1 MWQSIPSDQP
11 PSNTRQVMVYAR
23 NRRHK
28 FLAHYD
34 RPRAGWVYDH
44 ESEITQDQIS
54 HWWEVPDDGEV

>member
-11 PSNTRQVMVYAR
+11 PNNTRQVMVYAR

-34 RPRAGWVYDH
+34 RLRAGWVYDH

-54 HWWEVPDDGEV
+54 